1 MNLTDFKSALN
12 SLNPTTMY
20 TKNTHIQNSRDW
32 NLGSSIFPSMPY
44 YQCVFSAAGFC
55 EAVYYLVNEYNA
67 KERNKMYI
75 YHLDKVRKEFN
86 QFYQQLRS
94 NISEIKS
101 QPDISITQDQWN
113 SKSQTAKNKPTLQQ
127 YCKERSIKYSG
138 DTKKQLIQK
147 LDQFDLQEVLQTL
160 KL

>member
-1 MNLTDFKSALN
+1 
-12 SLNPTTMY
+12 
-20 TKNTHIQNSRDW
+20 
-32 NLGSSIFPSMPY
+32 MPY

-67 KERNKMYI
+67 KERNIIYI

-138 DTKKQLIQK
+138 DTKDQLIQK